1 MPHRDDNATR
11 EGGRKNGGSCELRS
25 ELVRGRGRDGPF
37 VPTRGTNQDRLE
49 RYAERGYDFSWNAV
63 SIAAGGARAMNAFA
77 MSWRPLVGGWRFELR
92 DESWR
97 LVTIR
102 AVEYPHVP
110 A

>member
-1 MPHRDDNATR
+1 MTHRDDNATR
-11 EGGRKNGGSCELRS
+11 EDGRKNGGSCELRS
-25 ELVRGRGRDGPF
+25 ELVRGRGRNATAHCAN
-37 VPTRGTNQDRLE
+37 TRHKPG
-49 RYAERGYDFSWNAV
+49 AAGAVRGYDFSWNAV
-63 SIAAGGARAMNAFA
+63 VIAAGGARAMNAFA